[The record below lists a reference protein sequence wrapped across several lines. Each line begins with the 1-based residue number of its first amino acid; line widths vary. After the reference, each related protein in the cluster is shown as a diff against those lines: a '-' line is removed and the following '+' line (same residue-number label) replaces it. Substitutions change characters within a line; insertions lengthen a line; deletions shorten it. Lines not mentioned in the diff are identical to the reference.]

1 MKITEKEK
9 HISIEYF
16 LDTRIKT
23 SVSHILS
30 YYILEHS
37 YKKMQ
42 VEFPTLMDKKTQGHG
57 LQNHL
62 YIYNKKDSFNRH
74 MRLKRYYLQQ

>member
-1 MKITEKEK
+1 
-9 HISIEYF
+9 
-16 LDTRIKT
+16 
-23 SVSHILS
+23 
-30 YYILEHS
+30 
-37 YKKMQ
+37 MQ